1 MPFTSSHGI
10 TLTFGGEPPAGTQ
23 FDVIGISWSGCS
35 INEIDIT
42 SMSSVVVQDPG
53 NTNKKI
59 IQQDLDHSV
68 KSFGKITC
76 EFFGAA
82 LPDNLV
88 GTTKLLAISGG
99 NFPTSWQ
106 ATCEEINAE
115 ATVGDLVKGTVVFR
129 L

>member
-1 MPFTSSHGI
+1 MPFTSSQGI
-10 TLTFGGEPPAGTQ
+10 TLTFGGNPPVGTK

-35 INEIDIT
+35 VDEIDIT
-42 SMSSVVVQDPG
+42 SMSSTVSQDPG
-53 NTNKKI
+53 NTSKKM
-59 IQQDLDHSV
+59 IQRQLDHSV

-76 EFFGAA
+76 EFFGPA
-82 LPDNLV
+82 LPPSLI
-88 GTTKLLAISGG
+88 GTTKLLAISDG